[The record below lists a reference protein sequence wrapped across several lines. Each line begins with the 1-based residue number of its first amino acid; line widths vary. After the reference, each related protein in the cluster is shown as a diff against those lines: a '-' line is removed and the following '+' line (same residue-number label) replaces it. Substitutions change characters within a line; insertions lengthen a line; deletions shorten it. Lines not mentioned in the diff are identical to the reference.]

1 MAPYVAAAVKLK
13 EREDGGV
20 FRWWVE
26 EFRVSLFAQELGTAE
41 PVSAVK
47 LDRWLASFGKKGCVE
62 KKFEAPPKPVAAK
75 PPAPAPVAPLAT
87 VKMPDKKSG
96 PLKNFGALDKF
107 IQR

>member
-1 MAPYVAAAVKLK
+1 MVAKLNQK
-13 EREDGGV
+13 RGGGTPPRAEDGAA
-20 FRWWVE
+20 FRWLVE

-47 LDRWLASFGKKGCVE
+47 LDRWLASGGK
-62 KKFEAPPKPVAAK
+62 VAANAVTAK
-75 PPAPAPVAPLAT
+75 VETKAVTPTPAVPMAT
-87 VKMPDKKSG
+87 VKTPDKKSG